1 MIYSSMFQNFIKSI
15 GLLLFVVLFMGLGD
29 AAVAEEEL
37 IGSDE
42 YRISCASCHGIGGKG
57 DGPMAKFLT
66 KKPTDLTTIAKNNG
80 GQYPG
85 IKAGTYPFLR
95 IFQIID
101 GRTVVSGHGD
111 RAMPVWGNRYQVT
124 DLGPVGTHER
134 EIRTRIIELVY
145 YIQAIQQD

>member
-1 MIYSSMFQNFIKSI
+1 
-15 GLLLFVVLFMGLGD
+15 MGVFD
-29 AAVAEEEL
+29 K
-37 IGSDE
+37 D
-42 YRISCASCHGIGGKG
+42 
-57 DGPMAKFLT
+57 T
-66 KKPTDLTTIAKNNG
+66 KKPTDLTAVAKNNG

-124 DLGPVGTHER
+124 DLGPAGTHER
-134 EIRTRIIELVY
+134 EVRARIIELVY